1 MEELSTIRVGNLGIP
16 LPINS
21 LELHHTQR
29 QQDEIQGEL
38 IQWQWVDKAKNVP
51 IIGCSDSCLA
61 LQSFSRS
68 IASTL
73 NYLNS
78 RLDQLSLPSLV
89 FNKKIS
95 VLTIRPQTHVELVG

>member
-38 IQWQWVDKAKNVP
+38 IQWQWVDKDKNVP
-51 IIGCSDSCLA
+51 IIGC
-61 LQSFSRS
+61 
-68 IASTL
+68 
-73 NYLNS
+73 
-78 RLDQLSLPSLV
+78 
-89 FNKKIS
+89 
-95 VLTIRPQTHVELVG
+95 

>member
-38 IQWQWVDKAKNVP
+38 IQWQWVDKAKNVDNWMLRFFP
-51 IIGCSDSCLA
+51 
-61 LQSFSRS
+61 
-68 IASTL
+68 
-73 NYLNS
+73 
-78 RLDQLSLPSLV
+78 
-89 FNKKIS
+89 
-95 VLTIRPQTHVELVG
+95 RPPEF

>member
-38 IQWQWVDKAKNVP
+38 IQWQWVDKTKNVDNWMLRFFP
-51 IIGCSDSCLA
+51 
-61 LQSFSRS
+61 
-68 IASTL
+68 
-73 NYLNS
+73 
-78 RLDQLSLPSLV
+78 
-89 FNKKIS
+89 
-95 VLTIRPQTHVELVG
+95 RPPEF